1 MTNPR
6 TLRRS
11 RRRHDDPTTCAGLP
25 KAARFTSSEAVCA
38 CSEANPVPGHRAGGG
53 MILSYRGVAPTIH
66 PTAYIAPS
74 ADVIG
79 RVRLAKDSSVWFGSV
94 LRGDVNRIEIGE
106 ATNIQDGSILHVD
119 DDHPCLI
126 RDHVHVGHHVNLHGC
141 VVEPGAMVGIG
152 AMVLSGAH
160 IGAGAIVGA
169 GSVVLEGTRIP
180 PRMLAVG
187 APARV
192 VRKVTSRDLAY
203 IKKWVAKYVRLAKQH
218 QAG

>member
-1 MTNPR
+1 
-6 TLRRS
+6 
-11 RRRHDDPTTCAGLP
+11 
-25 KAARFTSSEAVCA
+25 
-38 CSEANPVPGHRAGGG
+38 
-53 MILSYRGVAPTIH
+53 MILPYRGTYPTIH
-66 PTAYIAPS
+66 PSVFVAPG

-79 RVRLAKDSSVWFGSV
+79 RVRLARQSSVWFGCV

-126 RDHVHVGHHVNLHGC
+126 ADHVHVGHHVNLHGC
-141 VVEPGAMVGIG
+141 RVERGAMVGIG
-152 AMVLSGAH
+152 AIILSGAR

-192 VRKVTSRDLAY
+192 VRPVTARDLTY
-203 IKKWVAKYVRLAKQH
+203 IRRWVAKYVRLAKVYR
-218 QAG
+218 GK